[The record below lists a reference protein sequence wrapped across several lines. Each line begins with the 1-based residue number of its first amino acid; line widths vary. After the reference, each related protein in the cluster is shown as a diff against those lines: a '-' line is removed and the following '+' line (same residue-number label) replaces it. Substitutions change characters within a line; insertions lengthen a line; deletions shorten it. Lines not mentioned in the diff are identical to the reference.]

1 MTSPSVASPTPPA
14 DQVAGDNSAQMPAP
28 LTPLPENGQDPTIN
42 SGTPALIT
50 PTKPKT
56 EAMATPAPKSAPP
69 KLAEEASPP
78 TETTT
83 LPCDADLI
91 LGELVAEG
99 GFCSIWEITG
109 VHNLDNG
116 KWLLKPPPPTTPGHK
131 SHGHGHK
138 RGGSS
143 AFGSLGLGKSNRKLG
158 SGGHKRGA
166 SMSNLMHSPRHDN
179 LSLLPPLMK
188 SVQLTVVTPFEV
200 HKAASALAAASA
212 AASPRNSLTGG
223 TPVKKSS
230 MRRSQSRDSLTTPT
244 PKKGGLLRRSTTKDT
259 IPTST
264 PGQPQMPQGA
274 PYVMKCL
281 KPQVFGTPKVLDMG
295 LKDMK
300 IEIEM
305 LQQLEHPNIITV
317 LAHGTMILEAIPV
330 LPKKQLS
337 RGPDPTQVAYPFVIL
352 DRLGETLEHKLAYW
366 EAKHEKKTTLVGK
379 LVTNRG
385 FRKDNFAAHER
396 WSVLRDMASA
406 LAYMHSQR
414 IVYRDLKP
422 ENVAFDRYS
431 DQLKLIDLG
440 LAKDLKPLTPTK
452 ATGLYRLT
460 ALTGSARYMAPEVAR
475 EDEYNER
482 CDVYGMAICIWQVMS
497 LQTPYAK
504 FNVQKMFQV
513 VYDCP
518 HSRPSLVEW
527 KEDPN
532 YNNDDEHSSSSM
544 RWLVKLLNKMWS
556 PLIEERPSM
565 KEVYAILK
573 RQVQKV
579 EMEQS
584 MATSV

>member
-1 MTSPSVASPTPPA
+1 
-14 DQVAGDNSAQMPAP
+14 
-28 LTPLPENGQDPTIN
+28 
-42 SGTPALIT
+42 
-50 PTKPKT
+50 
-56 EAMATPAPKSAPP
+56 
-69 KLAEEASPP
+69 
-78 TETTT
+78 
-83 LPCDADLI
+83 
-91 LGELVAEG
+91 
-99 GFCSIWEITG
+99 
-109 VHNLDNG
+109 
-116 KWLLKPPPPTTPGHK
+116 
-131 SHGHGHK
+131 
-138 RGGSS
+138 
-143 AFGSLGLGKSNRKLG
+143 
-158 SGGHKRGA
+158 
-166 SMSNLMHSPRHDN
+166 MSNLMHSPRHDN
-179 LSLLPPLMK
+179 LSHLPPLMK
-188 SVQLTVVTPFEV
+188 SVKLTVVTPFEA
-200 HKAASALAAASA
+200 HKATTQAAAVA
-212 AASPRNSLTGG
+212 DSPRNSLTGG
-223 TPVKKSS
+223 TP
-230 MRRSQSRDSLTTPT
+230 MRRSQSRDSLRSPT
-244 PKKGGLLRRSTTKDT
+244 SMKTLLRRSLTKDNT
-259 IPTST
+259 PSST
-264 PGQPQMPQGA
+264 TLQKQQAPQGA

-305 LQQLEHPNIITV
+305 LQKLKHPHIVTV

-337 RGPDPTQVAYPFVIL
+337 RGPDPTQVAYPFVVL

-366 EAKHEKKTTLVGK
+366 EAKHEKKTSLVGK
-379 LVTNRG
+379 LVTHRG
-385 FRKDNFAAHER
+385 FRKSNFAALER

-406 LAYMHSQR
+406 LAYMHSQG

-475 EDEYNER
+475 EDEYNEK

-504 FNVQKMFQV
+504 FNVSKMFKV

-518 HSRPSLVEW
+518 HSRPSLAEW

-532 YNNDDEHSSSSM
+532 YNNDDESGSM

-565 KEVYAILK
+565 KEVCAILK